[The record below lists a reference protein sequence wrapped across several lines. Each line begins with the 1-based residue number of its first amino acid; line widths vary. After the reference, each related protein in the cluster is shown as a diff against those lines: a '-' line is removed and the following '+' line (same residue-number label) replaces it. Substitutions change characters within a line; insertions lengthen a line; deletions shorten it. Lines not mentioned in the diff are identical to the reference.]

1 MEFRLFTGLVGG
13 WRGKEVEVGAEMNAV
28 RADRVSTKQ
37 NQNQKKTP
45 AIPFIFPPANLSLAP
60 FSLTPPVRARSST
73 SSWACT
79 CPSLW

>member
-37 NQNQKKTP
+37 NQKKTRHSFHFP
-45 AIPFIFPPANLSLAP
+45 ARQLVSRPLLSH
-60 FSLTPPVRARSST
+60 T
-73 SSWACT
+73 SR
-79 CPSLW
+79 